1 MPQGPK
7 VCCGDMT
14 TGFSAKKLFSG
25 VLMKHLKKV
34 LHSLW
39 AIPVS
44 FGVGSVAVAQT
55 PAPDEAAAL
64 EEIVV
69 TARKREENLLVVPLA
84 ITAVTAAQ
92 LERQGVKDVT
102 GLIDRD
108 PSLSFDTGLVPYDT
122 RIVIRG
128 LSPTRGRPNV
138 ATLVDGVDVSSESI
152 GVAGGSLL
160 INPRLLDIAQVEI
173 VKGPQS
179 ALFGRSAFAGAISY
193 TTQDPSSE
201 DTRGA
206 SVDLSSEGQYEAKG
220 YMSGPLSDTL
230 GYRLGVYAF
239 TDDGFYFNRVTQQ
252 STGGGEGRG
261 VALSMKWEPSENYS
275 AKVRTEFTND
285 QFDPSSQAALPFN
298 TRNSVPGVASICNVG
313 TNAAGAAA
321 PIGFIIDK
329 TCAAEQTGIP
339 GPPPAAL
346 VTSQFALGLNAFRDL
361 ERLTGNRGVFDDMTI
376 PAVTGSLG
384 KADGLQPSF
393 NRNNTRAGAPDFP
406 GSDRSVRRFSLVQN
420 YDTSIG
426 RFSSLTGFTNADVDV
441 IFDIDKTSF
450 LPIQQTLETYTST
463 RQFSQELRFTSD
475 FEGPLNFFAGLQY
488 WTESIEQN
496 ERNIT
501 VIGEGTL
508 CFAFDAPGNTFTPTI
523 QTPPQTVSLGPPPF
537 SPTLTIPP
545 GSCTSPTGGFTSVDV
560 SPFMSS
566 VYAAREPT
574 KTTRDIDHKSFYLD
588 VEWDVTDSLRFIGEA
603 RWVEEANDVSSGFT
617 DGSNGPGTIVLC
629 GSNGP
634 CSTVPSP
641 GFPPVVPARGFN
653 PPDQTRQIAYPTLKE
668 DYVTPKGTLQWM
680 PSDDLNVYASY
691 SKARKPGGYST
702 VTLSGTGAP
711 ANGDDVFFAAEK
723 LTVYEVGAKWR
734 SPSGNVRLEAAAF
747 RTDFTDKQVGTQ
759 ILVGNTISNRVT
771 NAGKALLEGV
781 ELGMQWR
788 PNESWLV
795 AAGMTYFST
804 YKYTNYKTTSTGAGE
819 IARVGNCVVG
829 YLDGSNFVPL
839 ANNTVPFAAGSTTAF
854 RSLTCQVDRTGK
866 FIEDTPELAMAMSVG
881 YRRPIGDTGMQLVVD
896 VDANW
901 EGERYVEDDNL
912 AWLDSYWLANF
923 RIGVDADQWSAVLY
937 VDNVA
942 DDRTV
947 RSAGSGPAIYA
958 SDFRFGFFNYFPP
971 GAPAP
976 AQRLVAAPSIPTTV
990 FANLPSP
997 RVIGFRMAYKF

>member
-1 MPQGPK
+1 
-7 VCCGDMT
+7 
-14 TGFSAKKLFSG
+14 
-25 VLMKHLKKV
+25 MKYFKKV

-39 AIPVS
+39 AIPLS
-44 FGVGSVAVAQT
+44 MGVGTAAQAQA
-55 PAPDEAAAL
+55 PAPDDAVAL

-69 TARKREENLLVVPLA
+69 TARKREENLLVVPIA

-160 INPRLLDIAQVEI
+160 ISPRLLDIAQVEI

-201 DTRGA
+201 PTR
-206 SVDLSSEGQYEAKG
+206 SVSMDLSSEGQYEVKG
-220 YMSGPLSDTL
+220 SMSAPLSDTL

-261 VALSMKWEPSENYS
+261 VALSLKWEPSENYS
-275 AKVRTEFTND
+275 AKFRSEFTND
-285 QFDPSSQAALPFN
+285 EFDPSSQAALAFN
-298 TRNSVPGVASICNVG
+298 SRNAVPANASICNVG
-313 TNAAGAAA
+313 TNAAGGLA
-321 PIGFIIDK
+321 PVGFIIDS
-329 TCAAEQTGIP
+329 TCAAVQTGAP
-339 GPPPAAL
+339 GPAPTGLIAN
-346 VTSQFALGLNAFRDL
+346 QFALGLNAFRDL

-376 PAVTGSLG
+376 PSFVGSIG
-384 KADGLQPSF
+384 DAKGLQPSF
-393 NRNNTRAGAPDFP
+393 NRNSTRAVAGSTAPDFP
-406 GSDRSVRRFSLVQN
+406 GSDRSVRRISLVQN
-420 YDTSIG
+420 FDTAIG
-426 RFSSLTGFTNADVDV
+426 RFSSLTGYTNSDVDV
-441 IFDIDKTSF
+441 LFDIDKTSF

-463 RQFSQELRFTSD
+463 RQFSQEIRFTSD
-475 FEGPLNFFAGLQY
+475 FEGSVNFFAGLQY
-488 WTESIEQN
+488 WTESVDQR

-508 CFAFDAPGNTFTPTI
+508 CFAFDPPNPTVGPGLSVGTTTI

-560 SPFMSS
+560 SPYMAS
-566 VYAAREPT
+566 VWGAREPT
-574 KTTRDIDHKSFYLD
+574 LTTRDIDHKSFYLD
-588 VEWDVTDSLRFIGEA
+588 VEWDITDTLRLIGEA
-603 RWVEEANDVSSGFT
+603 RWVEEVNDVSSGFT

-634 CSTVPSP
+634 CRDGAGVPSP

-653 PPDQTRQIAYPTLKE
+653 PPDVTRQIAYPTLKE
-668 DYVTPKGTLQWM
+668 EYVTPKGTLQWT

-691 SKARKPGGYST
+691 AMARKPGGYST

-711 ANGDDVFFAAEK
+711 ASGDDVFFAAEK
-723 LTVYEVGAKWR
+723 LKVYEIGAKWR
-734 SPSGNVRLEAAAF
+734 SPTGNVRVEAAAF

-788 PNESWLV
+788 PGEHWLV
-795 AAGMTYFST
+795 AAGLTYFST

-829 YLDGSNFVPL
+829 YLDGATFVPL
-839 ANNTVPFAAGSTTAF
+839 ANNTVPFNPGSTTTT
-854 RSLTCQVDRTGK
+854 RSLTCQLDRTGK

-881 YRRPIGDTGMQLVVD
+881 YRRPMGDSGMDLIID
-896 VDANW
+896 FDANW
-901 EGERYVEDDNL
+901 EGERYVEDDNKQ
-912 AWLDSYWLANF
+912 WLDSYWLANL
-923 RIGVDADQWSAVLY
+923 RVGVDSEKWSAVVF

-942 DDRTV
+942 DDRTI

-976 AQRLVAAPSIPTTV
+976 AQRLVPAPSIPTTV

-997 RVIGFRMAYKF
+997 RVIGLRMAYKF

>member
-1 MPQGPK
+1 
-7 VCCGDMT
+7 
-14 TGFSAKKLFSG
+14 
-25 VLMKHLKKV
+25 MKYLKKV

-39 AIPVS
+39 AIPLS
-44 FGVGSVAVAQT
+44 MGVGTAAQAQA
-55 PAPDEAAAL
+55 PAPDEAVAL

-160 INPRLLDIAQVEI
+160 ISPRLLDIAQVEI

-201 DTRGA
+201 PTR
-206 SVDLSSEGQYEAKG
+206 SVSMDLSSEGQYEVKG
-220 YMSGPLSDTL
+220 SMSAPLSDTL

-261 VALSMKWEPSENYS
+261 VALSLKWEPSENYS
-275 AKVRTEFTND
+275 AKFRAEFTND
-285 QFDPSSQAALPFN
+285 EFDPSSQAALAFN
-298 TRNSVPGVASICNVG
+298 SRNAVPANASICNVG

-329 TCAAEQTGIP
+329 TCAADQP
-339 GPPPAAL
+339 LAPFPAPSAL
-346 VTSQFALGLNAFRDL
+346 VVSQFNLGLNAYRDL
-361 ERLTGNRGVFDDMTI
+361 ERLTGNRGVFDDMTL
-376 PAVTGSLG
+376 PSFVGSIG
-384 KADGLQPSF
+384 DAKGLQPSF
-393 NRNNTRAGAPDFP
+393 NRNSTRAVAGSTAPDFP
-406 GSDRSVRRFSLVQN
+406 GSDRSVRRISLVQN
-420 YDTSIG
+420 FDTAIG
-426 RFSSLTGFTNADVDV
+426 RFSSLTGYTNSDVDV
-441 IFDIDKTSF
+441 LFDIDKTSF

-463 RQFSQELRFTSD
+463 RQFSQEIRFTSD
-475 FEGPLNFFAGLQY
+475 FEGSVNFFAGLQY
-488 WTESIEQN
+488 WTESVDQR

-508 CFAFDAPGNTFTPTI
+508 CFAFDPPTTFTSTI
-523 QTPPQTVSLGPPPF
+523 QTPPTTVSLGPPPF

-560 SPFMSS
+560 SPYMAS
-566 VYAAREPT
+566 VWGAREPT
-574 KTTRDIDHKSFYLD
+574 LTTRDIDHKSFYLD
-588 VEWDVTDSLRFIGEA
+588 VEWDITDSLRLIGEA
-603 RWVEEANDVSSGFT
+603 RWVEEVNDVSSGFT

-634 CSTVPSP
+634 CRDGAGVPAP
-641 GFPPVVPARGFN
+641 GFPPVIPARGFN
-653 PPDQTRQIAYPTLKE
+653 PPDVTRQIAYPTLKE
-668 DYVTPKGTLQWM
+668 DYVTPKGTLQWT

-691 SKARKPGGYST
+691 AMARKPGGYST

-711 ANGDDVFFAAEK
+711 ASGDDVFFAAEK
-723 LTVYEVGAKWR
+723 LKVYEIGAKWR
-734 SPSGNVRLEAAAF
+734 SPTGNVRVEAAAF

-788 PNESWLV
+788 PGEHWLV
-795 AAGMTYFST
+795 AAGLTYFST

-829 YLDGSNFVPL
+829 YLDGATFVPL
-839 ANNTVPFAAGSTTAF
+839 ANNTVPFNPGSTTTT
-854 RSLTCQVDRTGK
+854 RSLTCQLDRTGK

-881 YRRPIGDTGMQLVVD
+881 YRRPMGDSGMDLIVD
-896 VDANW
+896 FDANW
-901 EGERYVEDDNL
+901 EGERYVEDDNRQ
-912 AWLDSYWLANF
+912 WLDSYWLANM
-923 RIGVDADQWSAVLY
+923 RVGVDSEKWSAVLF

-942 DDRTV
+942 DDRTI

-971 GAPAP
+971 GAAAP
-976 AQRLVAAPSIPTTV
+976 AQRLVPAPSIPTTV

-997 RVIGFRMAYKF
+997 RVIGLRMAYKF

>member
-1 MPQGPK
+1 
-7 VCCGDMT
+7 
-14 TGFSAKKLFSG
+14 
-25 VLMKHLKKV
+25 MKHLKKV

-39 AIPVS
+39 AIPLS
-44 FGVGSVAVAQT
+44 MGVGAAAQAQA
-55 PAPDEAAAL
+55 PAPDEAVAL

-160 INPRLLDIAQVEI
+160 ISPRLLDIAQVEI

-179 ALFGRSAFAGAISY
+179 ALFGRSAFSGAISY

-201 DTRGA
+201 PTR
-206 SVDLSSEGQYEAKG
+206 SVSMDLSSEGQYEAKG
-220 YMSGPLSDTL
+220 GMSGPLSDTL

-239 TDDGFYFNRVTQQ
+239 NDDGYYFNRVTQQ

-261 VALSMKWEPSENYS
+261 AALTLKWEPSENYS
-275 AKVRTEFTND
+275 AKFRSEFTND
-285 QFDPSSQAALPFN
+285 KFDPSSQAALAFN
-298 TRNSVPGVASICNVG
+298 SRNAVPANASICNVG
-313 TNAAGAAA
+313 TNAAGGLATV
-321 PIGFIIDK
+321 GFIIDK
-329 TCAAEQTGIP
+329 TCAADQP
-339 GPPPAAL
+339 LAPFPAPSAL
-346 VTSQFALGLNAFRDL
+346 VTSQFALLLNAYRDL

-376 PAVTGSLG
+376 PAFTGSVG

-393 NRNNTRAGAPDFP
+393 NRNSSRAPAGGTGPDFP

-420 YDTSIG
+420 FDTSIG
-426 RFSSLTGFTNADVDV
+426 QFSSLTGFTNADVDV
-441 IFDIDKTSF
+441 LFDIDKTSF

-463 RQFSQELRFTSD
+463 RQFSQEIRFTSD
-475 FEGPLNFFAGLQY
+475 FEGPVNFFAGLQY
-488 WTESIEQN
+488 WTESVEQK

-508 CFAFDAPGNTFTPTI
+508 CVAFDPPTTFAPTSPYAGPLAFGPGA
-523 QTPPQTVSLGPPPF
+523 PPV
-537 SPTLTIPP
+537 TIPP
-545 GSCTSPTGGFTSVDV
+545 GTCTNPTGGFTSTDV
-560 SPFMSS
+560 SPFMAR
-566 VYAAREPT
+566 VYGNREPT
-574 KTTRDIDHKSFYLD
+574 LTTRDIDHKSFYMD
-588 VEWDVTDSLRFIGEA
+588 VEWDISDTLRFIGEA
-603 RWVEEANDVSSGFT
+603 RWVEEVNDVSSGFT

-629 GSNGP
+629 GSIGP
-634 CSTVPSP
+634 CLDGAGAGATTFASN
-641 GFPPVVPARGFN
+641 RGFN
-653 PPDQTRQIAYPTLKE
+653 PPDVTRQIAYPTLKE
-668 DYVTPKGTLQWM
+668 DYVTPKGTFQWT
-680 PSDDLNVYASY
+680 PSDDINVYASY
-691 SKARKPGGYST
+691 AQARKPGGYST

-711 ANGDDVFFAAEK
+711 ASGDDVYFAAEK
-723 LTVYEVGAKWR
+723 LKVYELGAKWR
-734 SPSGNVRLEAAAF
+734 SPSGNVRVEAAAF

-781 ELGMQWR
+781 ELGVQWR
-788 PNESWLV
+788 PSENWLV
-795 AAGMTYFST
+795 AAGLTYFST

-829 YLDGSNFVPL
+829 YLDGSTFVPL
-839 ANNTVPFAAGSTTAF
+839 TNNTVPYAAGSTTAF
-854 RSLTCQVDRTGK
+854 RSLTCQLDRTGK

-881 YRRPIGDTGMQLVVD
+881 YRRPMGDTGMDLIVD
-896 VDANW
+896 FDANW
-901 EGERYVEDDNL
+901 EGERYIEDDNT
-912 AWLDSYWLANF
+912 AWLDSYWLANL
-923 RIGVDADQWSAVLY
+923 RVGVDADKWSAVLY
-937 VDNVA
+937 VDNVG

-958 SDFRFGFFNYFPP
+958 SDFRFGLVATA
-971 GAPAP
+971 GAP
-976 AQRLVAAPSIPTTV
+976 RLAAAPSIPTTV

-997 RVIGFRMAYKF
+997 RVIGLRMAYKF

>member
-1 MPQGPK
+1 
-7 VCCGDMT
+7 
-14 TGFSAKKLFSG
+14 
-25 VLMKHLKKV
+25 MKYLKKV

-39 AIPVS
+39 AIPLS
-44 FGVGSVAVAQT
+44 MGVGAAAQAQA
-55 PAPDEAAAL
+55 PAPDEAVAL
-64 EEIVV
+64 EEVVV

-160 INPRLLDIAQVEI
+160 ISPRLLDIAQVEI

-179 ALFGRSAFAGAISY
+179 ALFGRSAFSGAISY

-201 DTRGA
+201 PTRNV
-206 SVDLSSEGQYEAKG
+206 SMDLSSEGQYEVKG
-220 YMSGPLSDTL
+220 GMSGPLSDTL

-239 TDDGFYFNRVTQQ
+239 TDDGYYFNRVTQQ

-261 VALSMKWEPSENYS
+261 AALSLKWEPSESYG
-275 AKVRTEFTND
+275 AKFRAEFTND
-285 QFDPSSQAALPFN
+285 EFDPSSQAALAFN
-298 TRNSVPGVASICNVG
+298 SRNAVPANASICNVG
-313 TNAAGAAA
+313 TNAAGGLA
-321 PIGFIIDK
+321 PIGFVIDK
-329 TCAAEQTGIP
+329 TCAANQP
-339 GPPPAAL
+339 LAPFPAPSTL
-346 VTSQFALGLNAFRDL
+346 VTQQFSLLLNAYRDL
-361 ERLTGNRGVFDDMTI
+361 ERLTGDRGVFDDMSI
-376 PAVTGSLG
+376 PAFTGSIG
-384 KADGLQPSF
+384 SAKGLQPSF
-393 NRNNTRAGAPDFP
+393 NRNSTRAVAGSTAPDFP
-406 GSDRSVRRFSLVQN
+406 GSDRSVRRVSLVQHF
-420 YDTSIG
+420 DTTVG
-426 RFSSLTGFTNADVDV
+426 RFSSLTGYTNADVDV
-441 IFDIDKTSF
+441 LFDIDKTSF

-463 RQFSQELRFTSD
+463 RQFSQEIRFTSD

-488 WTESIEQN
+488 WTESVEQK

-508 CFAFDAPGNTFTPTI
+508 CVAFDPPTTFAPTSPYAGPLAFGPGA
-523 QTPPQTVSLGPPPF
+523 PPV
-537 SPTLTIPP
+537 TIPA
-545 GSCTSPTGGFTSVDV
+545 GTCTNPTGGFTSTDV
-560 SPFMSS
+560 SPFMSR
-566 VYAAREPT
+566 VYGNREPT
-574 KTTRDIDHKSFYLD
+574 LTTRDIDHKSFYFD
-588 VEWDVTDSLRFIGEA
+588 VEWDVTDSLRVIGEA
-603 RWVEEANDVSSGFT
+603 RWVEEVNDVSSGFT

-629 GSNGP
+629 GSIGP
-634 CSTVPSP
+634 CLDGAGAGATTFASS
-641 GFPPVVPARGFN
+641 RGFN
-653 PPDQTRQIAYPTLKE
+653 PADVTRQIAYPTLKE
-668 DYVTPKGTLQWM
+668 DYITPKGTVQWT
-680 PSDDLNVYASY
+680 PTDDINVYASY
-691 SKARKPGGYST
+691 AQARKPGGYST

-711 ANGDDVFFAAEK
+711 ANGADVYFAAEK
-723 LTVYEVGAKWR
+723 LKVYEIGAKWR
-734 SPSGNVRLEAAAF
+734 SPSGNVRVEAAAF

-788 PNESWLV
+788 PSEQWLV
-795 AAGMTYFST
+795 AAGLTYFST

-839 ANNTVPFAAGSTTAF
+839 TNNTVPYAAGSTTAF
-854 RSLTCQVDRTGK
+854 RSLTCQLDRTGK
-866 FIEDTPELAMAMSVG
+866 FIEDTPELAMAMSIG
-881 YRRPIGDTGMQLVVD
+881 YRRPMGDTGMDLVVD
-896 VDANW
+896 LDANW
-901 EGERYVEDDNL
+901 EGERYIEDDNT
-912 AWLDSYWLANF
+912 AWLDSYWLANL
-923 RIGVDADQWSAVLY
+923 RVGVDADKWSAVLF
-937 VDNVA
+937 VDNIA

-958 SDFRFGFFNYFPP
+958 SDFRFGLVATA
-971 GAPAP
+971 GAP
-976 AQRLVAAPSIPTTV
+976 RLSAAPSIPTTV

-997 RVIGFRMAYKF
+997 RVVGLRMAYKF

>member
-1 MPQGPK
+1 
-7 VCCGDMT
+7 
-14 TGFSAKKLFSG
+14 
-25 VLMKHLKKV
+25 MKYLKKV

-39 AIPVS
+39 AIPLS
-44 FGVGSVAVAQT
+44 MGVGAAAQAQA
-55 PAPDEAAAL
+55 PAPDEAVAL

-69 TARKREENLLVVPLA
+69 TARKREENLLVVPLS

-160 INPRLLDIAQVEI
+160 ISPRLLDIAQVEI

-179 ALFGRSAFAGAISY
+179 ALFGRSAFSGAISY

-201 DTRGA
+201 PTR
-206 SVDLSSEGQYEAKG
+206 SVSMDLSSEGQYEAKG
-220 YMSGPLSDTL
+220 GMSGPLSDTL

-239 TDDGFYFNRVTQQ
+239 SDDGYYFNRVTQQ
-252 STGGGEGRG
+252 STGGGDGRG
-261 VALSMKWEPSENYS
+261 AALTLKWEPSENYN
-275 AKVRTEFTND
+275 AKFRSEFTND
-285 QFDPSSQAALPFN
+285 KFDPSSQAALAFN
-298 TRNSVPGVASICNVG
+298 SRNAVPANASICNVG
-313 TNAAGAAA
+313 TNAAGGLASV
-321 PIGFIIDK
+321 GFIIDK
-329 TCAAEQTGIP
+329 NCPVNASTN
-339 GPPPAAL
+339 
-346 VTSQFALGLNAFRDL
+346 ALGLFAYRDL
-361 ERLTGNRGVFDDMTI
+361 DSLTGNRGVFDDMTI
-376 PAVTGSLG
+376 PAFTGSVG

-393 NRNNTRAGAPDFP
+393 NRNSSRAPAGGTGPDFP
-406 GSDRSVRRFSLVQN
+406 GSDRSVRRFSLVQHF
-420 YDTSIG
+420 DTSIG
-426 RFSSLTGFTNADVDV
+426 RFSSLTGYTNADVDV
-441 IFDIDKTSF
+441 LFDIDKTSF

-463 RQFSQELRFTSD
+463 RQFSQEIRFTSD
-475 FEGPLNFFAGLQY
+475 FEGAVNFFAGLQY
-488 WTESIEQN
+488 WTESVEQR

-508 CFAFDAPGNTFTPTI
+508 CFGNRAPF
-523 QTPPQTVSLGPPPF
+523 GPPIATQAAAGPAG
-537 SPTLTIPP
+537 PLTIPA

-560 SPFMSS
+560 SPYMAS
-566 VYAAREPT
+566 VYAQREPT
-574 KTTRDIDHKSFYLD
+574 LTTRDIDHKSFYMD
-588 VEWDVTDSLRFIGEA
+588 VEWDITDTLHFIGEA
-603 RWVEEANDVSSGFT
+603 RWVEEVNDVSSGFT

-629 GSNGP
+629 GSNGG
-634 CSTVPSP
+634 CRDGAGVPSP

-653 PPDQTRQIAYPTLKE
+653 PPDVTRQIAYPTLKE
-668 DYVTPKGTLQWM
+668 DYVTPKATFQWT

-691 SKARKPGGYST
+691 AQARKPGGYST

-711 ANGDDVFFAAEK
+711 ASGDDVYFAAEK
-723 LTVYEVGAKWR
+723 LKVYEIGAKWR
-734 SPSGNVRLEAAAF
+734 SPSGNVRVEAAAF

-788 PNESWLV
+788 PSEQWLV
-795 AAGMTYFST
+795 AAGLTYFST

-829 YLDGSNFVPL
+829 YLDGSTFVPL
-839 ANNTVPFAAGSTTAF
+839 TNNTVPYAAGSTTAF
-854 RSLTCQVDRTGK
+854 RSLTCQLDRTGK

-881 YRRPIGDTGMQLVVD
+881 YRRPMGDTGMDLIVD
-896 VDANW
+896 FDANW
-901 EGERYVEDDNL
+901 EGERYIEDDNT
-912 AWLDSYWLANF
+912 AWLDSYWLANL
-923 RIGVDADQWSAVLY
+923 RVGVDADKWSAVLY
-937 VDNVA
+937 VDNVG

-958 SDFRFGFFNYFPP
+958 SDFRFGYFAYFPN
-971 GAPAP
+971 APAS
-976 AQRLVAAPSIPTTV
+976 LVPSTKLVPAPSIPTTV

-997 RVIGFRMAYKF
+997 RVIGLRMAYKF

>member
-1 MPQGPK
+1 
-7 VCCGDMT
+7 
-14 TGFSAKKLFSG
+14 
-25 VLMKHLKKV
+25 MKHLKKV

-39 AIPVS
+39 AIPLS
-44 FGVGSVAVAQT
+44 FSVGAGAQAQA
-55 PAPDEAAAL
+55 PSPDEGVAL

-160 INPRLLDIAQVEI
+160 INPRLLDVAQVEI

-179 ALFGRSAFAGAISY
+179 ALFGRSAFAGAIAY
-193 TTQDPSSE
+193 TTMDPSNE

-239 TDDGFYFNRVTQQ
+239 TDDGFYYNRVTQQ

-261 VALSMKWEPSENYS
+261 VALSMKWEPSDSYS

-285 QFDPSSQAALPFN
+285 QFDPSSQAALAFN
-298 TRNSVPGVASICNVG
+298 TRNAVPANASICNVG

-321 PIGFIIDK
+321 SVGFIIDK
-329 TCAAEQTGIP
+329 NCPVNATTN
-339 GPPPAAL
+339 L
-346 VTSQFALGLNAFRDL
+346 LGLFAYRDL
-361 ERLTGNRGVFDDMTI
+361 DALTGNRGVFDDMTI
-376 PAVTGSLG
+376 PAFTGSVG

-393 NRNNTRAGAPDFP
+393 NRNSSRAAAGGQGPDFP
-406 GSDRSVRRFSLVQN
+406 GSDRWVRRFSLVQN
-420 YDTSIG
+420 FDTSIG
-426 RFSSLTGFTNADVDV
+426 RFSSLTGYTNADVNV
-441 IFDIDKTSF
+441 LFDIDKTSY
-450 LPIQQTLETYTST
+450 LPIQQTLETYTKT
-463 RQFSQELRFTSD
+463 RQFSQEIRFTSD

-488 WTESIEQN
+488 WTESVEQN

-508 CFAFDAPGNTFTPTI
+508 CFANRAPF
-523 QTPPQTVSLGPPPF
+523 GPPVSTQANAGPAG
-537 SPTLTIPP
+537 PLTIPA
-545 GSCTSPTGGFTSVDV
+545 GSCTPQTGGFTSVDV
-560 SPFMSS
+560 SPYMAS

-574 KTTRDIDHKSFYLD
+574 KTTRDIDHKSFYMD
-588 VEWDVTDSLRFIGEA
+588 FEWEMTQSLRFIGEA
-603 RWVEEANDVSSGFT
+603 RYVEEQNDVSSGYT

-629 GSNGP
+629 GSNGG
-634 CSTVPSP
+634 CRDGAGVPSP
-641 GFPPVVPARGFN
+641 GFPPVVAARGFN
-653 PPDQTRQIAYPTLKE
+653 PPDVTRQIAYPTLKE
-668 DYVTPKGTLQWM
+668 RYVTPKGTFQWM

-691 SKARKPGGYST
+691 SQARKPGGYST

-711 ANGDDVFFAAEK
+711 ASGDDVYFAAEK
-723 LTVYEVGAKWR
+723 LKVYEVGAKWR
-734 SPSGNVRLEAAAF
+734 SPSGNIRVEAAAF

-771 NAGKALLEGV
+771 NAGKALLEGL

-788 PNESWLV
+788 PSENWLMS
-795 AAGMTYFST
+795 AGMTYFST

-829 YLDGSNFVPL
+829 YLDGATFVPL
-839 ANNTVPFAAGSTTAF
+839 SNNTVPYAAGSTTAF
-854 RSLTCQVDRTGK
+854 RSLTCQLDRTGK

-881 YRRPIGDTGMQLVVD
+881 YRRPLGDSGMQLVVD
-896 VDANW
+896 VDGNW
-901 EGERYVEDDNL
+901 EGKRFIEDDNT
-912 AWLDSYWLANF
+912 AWLDSYWLANL
-923 RIGVDADQWSAVLY
+923 RVGVDADKWSAVLY

-958 SDFRFGFFNYFPP
+958 SDFRFGYFAYFPN
-971 GAPAP
+971 APASFVP
-976 AQRLVAAPSIPTTV
+976 STKLVPAPSIPTTV